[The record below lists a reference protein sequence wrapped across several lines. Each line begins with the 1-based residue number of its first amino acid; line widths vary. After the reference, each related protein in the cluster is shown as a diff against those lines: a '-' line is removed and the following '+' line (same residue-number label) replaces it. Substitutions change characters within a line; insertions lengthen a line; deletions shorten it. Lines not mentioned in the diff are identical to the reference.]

1 MHDPQKWDL
10 TTKELSTLPKEL
22 IHDKMKAF
30 EIMLP
35 KQTAQ
40 LQKQKAKL
48 FFYINQHYKN
58 GLLNIERKA
67 ERFCENFK
75 EFTIKIKVNNQQLG
89 EMQMEISSN
98 FSGNN
103 KKPMQLK

>member
-35 KQTAQ
+35 K
-40 LQKQKAKL
+40 
-48 FFYINQHYKN
+48 
-58 GLLNIERKA
+58 
-67 ERFCENFK
+67 
-75 EFTIKIKVNNQQLG
+75 
-89 EMQMEISSN
+89 
-98 FSGNN
+98 
-103 KKPMQLK
+103 